1 LLRSIK
7 YGLGSAVVAGLVGGT
22 VAFTAAGG
30 DKTVHLLVDGAPR
43 TVQTTAATVGGALA
57 AAGFHA
63 GSHDL
68 LAPTADSPLSNN
80 ETVVYRRGRQL
91 HLVVNGEQRTV
102 WTTAPTV
109 ASALGALGY
118 SEATFTSVSRSKRLP
133 LGVTDIALRTPK
145 PVTVVHDGK
154 RTKVTTTAVDAGQLL
169 SDLSLQLGPYD
180 RLSVKRSAPL
190 EFGQIIRL
198 TRVRHR
204 AVIDTRSVPFQTRS
218 VNDSSMY
225 SGRTKIVTAGRT
237 GLQRIAYAIIY
248 VDGKRVG
255 TTPVQRTTVRAPRA
269 QVEHVGTKQRPV
281 PQYTGSPNSA
291 QSIAKAMMERDYG
304 WGSDEF
310 SCLVQMWN
318 NESGWRTN
326 AYNPSGAYGIPQA
339 LPGSKMASAGSDWQ
353 TSAATQIKWG
363 LQYIASRYGTPCG
376 AWGFW
381 QAHNYY

>member
-30 DKTVHLLVDGAPR
+30 DKTVHLLVDGHPQ
-43 TVQTTAATVGGALA
+43 TVQTTARTVGGAMS
-57 AAGFHA
+57 AAGYHP
-63 GSHDL
+63 GKHDL
-68 LAPTADSPLSNN
+68 LAPTAASPLTNN
-80 ETVVYRRGRQL
+80 EQVVYRRGRQL

-109 ASALGALGY
+109 AAALSALGY
-118 SEATFTSVSRSKRLP
+118 SDSTFTSVSRSKRLP

-145 PVTVVHDGK
+145 PVVLVHDGK
-154 RTKVTTTAVDAGQLL
+154 RTHLTTTAVDAGQLL
-169 SDLSLQLGPYD
+169 SELSLHLGPYD
-180 RLSVKRSAPL
+180 RLSTSRKAPL
-190 EFGQIIRL
+190 RFGEIIRL
-198 TRVRHR
+198 TRVQHR
-204 AVIDTRSVPFQTRS
+204 AVIDTRTVPFAVRRI
-218 VNDSSMY
+218 NDSNLLT
-225 SGRTKIVTAGRT
+225 GHTKLVTAGRT
-237 GLQRIAYAIIY
+237 GLTRVAYAVIF

-255 TTPVQRTTVRAPRA
+255 TTHIDRTVIRAPRTE
-269 QVEHVGTKQRPV
+269 VERVGTKQPQPV
-281 PQYTGSPNSA
+281 YTGTPSSA
-291 QSIAKAMMERDYG
+291 QQIARSMMASKYG

-339 LPGSKMASAGSDWQ
+339 LPGSKMAAAGADWQ
-353 TSAATQIKWG
+353 TSAATQISWG